1 MKIARYRPDNWVKD
15 HPTGAIAFQH
25 LLRGDPGSPD
35 NFMLILGRQDGDFH
49 MPRHRHN
56 FDQIR
61 LPIVGPMDHGDFV
74 LGEGEVGYFVEGLAY
89 GPQDDPLGR
98 YAPGER
104 LQLVLQ
110 FGGASGVGFM
120 SIEDRRRGREELSRT
135 GRFEGN
141 YYHRADG
148 KTEWGLN
155 AIWRQVYGAPLTYPK
170 PRYRSPIVAD
180 PAAFTW
186 RPVEQSSGVEHKLLG
201 VFSERA
207 VWAEMVRLAPGAAW
221 RSSDTRSRRLMVVMQ
236 GEAATQG
243 ERLVALDAVQS
254 EPGERLTL
262 ASASGAELF
271 LIGLPPVHSAAAAGA
286 TLLEAPIGE
295 GAL

>member
-104 LQLVLQ
+104 L
-110 FGGASGVGFM
+110 
-120 SIEDRRRGREELSRT
+120 
-135 GRFEGN
+135 
-141 YYHRADG
+141 
-148 KTEWGLN
+148 
-155 AIWRQVYGAPLTYPK
+155 
-170 PRYRSPIVAD
+170 
-180 PAAFTW
+180 
-186 RPVEQSSGVEHKLLG
+186 
-201 VFSERA
+201 
-207 VWAEMVRLAPGAAW
+207 
-221 RSSDTRSRRLMVVMQ
+221 
-236 GEAATQG
+236 
-243 ERLVALDAVQS
+243 VALDAVQS

>member
-15 HPTGAIAFQH
+15 HPTGAISFQH
-25 LLRGDPGSPD
+25 LLQGDPCSPD

-61 LPIVGPMDHGDFV
+61 LPIVGPMNHGDFV

-120 SIEDRRRGREELSRT
+120 SIEDRRRGREALARA

-170 PRYRSPIVAD
+170 PRY
-180 PAAFTW
+180 
-186 RPVEQSSGVEHKLLG
+186 K
-201 VFSERA
+201 
-207 VWAEMVRLAPGAAW
+207 
-221 RSSDTRSRRLMVVMQ
+221 
-236 GEAATQG
+236 
-243 ERLVALDAVQS
+243 
-254 EPGERLTL
+254 
-262 ASASGAELF
+262 
-271 LIGLPPVHSAAAAGA
+271 
-286 TLLEAPIGE
+286 
-295 GAL
+295 